1 MNRRAYFLL
10 SFLLL
15 IAAFSYWLRDRA
27 VPPPEVEIPELFSA
41 APRDAASLFYLDLV
55 ELRRSPLVAQL
66 LALVPAP
73 REDPEYR
80 DFVNATGFDYSRD
93 LDRIIVA
100 LRSPGPDA
108 SVTAVAEGRFNQE
121 KISAYALRFGRSAK
135 QHGWEVY
142 VVPAGRSGQT
152 VSFAFTASNRI
163 VLTNSS
169 VLAVEPSR
177 QSPGGLPLD
186 QRELLLRAAG
196 AAIIAVAKID
206 SAQENF
212 SFFGFRSRELA
223 KLLRNFRSI
232 TLAARPDR
240 KLLKVSVEGVCAA
253 PADAHKVGQDMEG
266 LRLLGRV
273 LLADPQTSRRLSPQ
287 FLALAEWIVREGE
300 ILVTDNRVQLR
311 FEVTP
316 AAFAMP
322 LAPP

>member
-1 MNRRAYFLL
+1 
-10 SFLLL
+10 
-15 IAAFSYWLRDRA
+15 
-27 VPPPEVEIPELFSA
+27 
-41 APRDAASLFYLDLV
+41 
-55 ELRRSPLVAQL
+55 
-66 LALVPAP
+66 
-73 REDPEYR
+73 
-80 DFVNATGFDYSRD
+80 
-93 LDRIIVA
+93 
-100 LRSPGPDA
+100 
-108 SVTAVAEGRFNQE
+108 
-121 KISAYALRFGRSAK
+121 
-135 QHGWEVY
+135 
-142 VVPAGRSGQT
+142 
-152 VSFAFTASNRI
+152 
-163 VLTNSS
+163 
-169 VLAVEPSR
+169 
-177 QSPGGLPLD
+177 
-186 QRELLLRAAG
+186 LRAAG